1 MQQVNKAFAMQAIA
15 SHGRP
20 CNHAVMADTSQP
32 IPDSSAQR
40 PLRIRAHSKRDP
52 RTQFGG
58 LPFRVVKGK
67 KGNEIQVLL
76 VTSRE
81 TKRWII
87 PKGWPMDGL
96 TPADAAAQEVWEEA
110 GARGKGYD
118 VCLGLYSYRKWMSED
133 LSLPIIVA
141 VFPVKVS
148 ALEDDY
154 PEASERRRKWMSL
167 KKAASKVEER
177 DLRQL
182 IATFSVDRLR

>member
-1 MQQVNKAFAMQAIA
+1 
-15 SHGRP
+15 
-20 CNHAVMADTSQP
+20 MADTTQP
-32 IPDSSAQR
+32 IAQR
-40 PLRIRAHSKRDP
+40 PLRIRADSKRDP
-52 RTQFGG
+52 RTQFAG
-58 LPFRVVKGK
+58 LPFRVIKGK
-67 KGNEIQVLL
+67 SGKRVEVLL

-118 VCLGLYSYRKWMSED
+118 VCLGLYSYRKWLSED
-133 LSLPIIVA
+133 EILPVIVA
-141 VFPVKVS
+141 VFPVKVRT
-148 ALEDDY
+148 LEDEY
-154 PEASERRRKWMSL
+154 PEASERRRKWFSL

-182 IATFSVDRLR
+182 IETFTIDRLR

>member
-1 MQQVNKAFAMQAIA
+1 MA
-15 SHGRP
+15 SDASNSP
-20 CNHAVMADTSQP
+20 
-32 IPDSSAQR
+32 QR
-40 PLRIRAHSKRDP
+40 PLRIRADSKRDP
-52 RTQFGG
+52 RTQFAG

-67 KGNEIQVLL
+67 KGKRVEVLL

-87 PKGWPMDGL
+87 PKGWPMDGM
-96 TPADAAAQEVWEEA
+96 TPAEAAAQEVWEEA
-110 GARGKGYD
+110 GARGRSYD
-118 VCLGLYSYRKWMSED
+118 ICLGLYSYRKWMSED

-141 VFPVKVS
+141 VFPVKVRS
-148 ALEDDY
+148 LEDDY
-154 PEASERRRKWMSL
+154 PEVAQRRRKWFGL